1 MEHIHINDLW
11 YQIDPIKLRLYCHHS
26 YLIVRNVMQICQT
39 LQRFHTIISL
49 KSQILVDNLLH
60 KTKIVPGL
68 SKDFRQYL
76 VLF

>member
-11 YQIDPIKLRLYCHHS
+11 YQIDPIKLRLY
-26 YLIVRNVMQICQT
+26 YLIVMQICQT